1 VGDPAALEQ
10 TLRRLAHDRAPDV
23 PVTFTTLESDVYQS
37 AAAPRFRTVLL
48 TLFAGMSLCLA
59 MCGVYGLMAYV
70 VGQRAN
76 EIGVRVALGATTGSI
91 VRLILNQGLVLA
103 GIGLTLGLLADF
115 AATRLLTTM
124 LFHVKPND
132 PPVYFAVAVLLGA
145 VALLASYIPAW
156 RISQIDPL
164 EALRQE

>member
-1 VGDPAALEQ
+1 
-10 TLRRLAHDRAPDV
+10 
-23 PVTFTTLESDVYQS
+23 
-37 AAAPRFRTVLL
+37 
-48 TLFAGMSLCLA
+48 
-59 MCGVYGLMAYV
+59 
-70 VGQRAN
+70 
-76 EIGVRVALGATTGSI
+76 
-91 VRLILNQGLVLA
+91 
-103 GIGLTLGLLADF
+103 
-115 AATRLLTTM
+115 M